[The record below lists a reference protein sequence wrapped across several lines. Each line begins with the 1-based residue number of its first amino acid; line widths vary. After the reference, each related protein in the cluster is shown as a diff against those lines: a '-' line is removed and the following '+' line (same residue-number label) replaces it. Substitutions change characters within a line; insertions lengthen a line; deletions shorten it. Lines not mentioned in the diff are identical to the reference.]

1 MPPDPPSPGGTI
13 KVTPADLATSAKYFY
28 SAQQNLSNA
37 WQTLLTSLDAS
48 AGFAGDDDP
57 AKSFDAKYEPAV
69 QAAWKALRSATLTL
83 GGISLGLTQTANNF
97 LAADH
102 HSSAQQHSSQP
113 AFAPEPVTSDMY
125 VPPPVSAI
133 GPGETVWFLPG
144 PLERFWPNAHTDK
157 TRAAAAA
164 WHDAASAI
172 NSASQAAESAL
183 IMLEADDDTSQAIN
197 SFWSQVYSPG
207 DNRTVLAGAQQICQ
221 SLGDACDKYATAIDN
236 KRSDVKGK
244 LIGAGILVGVTTII
258 GVIATVVTGGG
269 SDVAAGAADEGEVA
283 AVVGDVAAETAATVE
298 ADVGAVIADDL
309 VATVEAAAEDA
320 PAVETAEAETI
331 QVEGDV
337 QESLEQALADA
348 EGEGS
353 LTPQQLQDAYDYANT
368 EAKLSHIIDPAKHGF
383 ADLVKAAGGRS
394 QAMKL
399 IVDSLGAGQDLPAS
413 GPFVVTRIING
424 AEVTIR
430 GAMVNGIPKI
440 GTAFIA
446 AAFPGAAAP

>member
-1 MPPDPPSPGGTI
+1 MLPDPPGTGGTI
-13 KVTPADLATSAKYFY
+13 QVTPSDLATSAKYFY
-28 SAQQNLSNA
+28 VGQQNLANA
-37 WQTLLTSLDAS
+37 WQTLLTSLDAN

-102 HSSAQQHSSQP
+102 HSSAQKHSNQP
-113 AFAPEPVTSDMY
+113 AFEPEPVTSDMY
-125 VPPPVSAI
+125 VPPPASAI

-144 PLERFWPNAHTDK
+144 PLARFWPNAHTDK
-157 TRAAAAA
+157 ARGAAGA
-164 WHDAASAI
+164 WHDAAAAI
-172 NSASQAAESAL
+172 SSASQAAESAL
-183 IMLEADDDTSQAIN
+183 VMLESSDDTSQAIN
-197 SFWSQVYSPG
+197 NFWSQVYSPG
-207 DNRTVLAGAQQICQ
+207 DNRTVLAGAQQLCQ

-236 KRSDVKGK
+236 KRSDVRGK
-244 LIGAGILVGVTTII
+244 LIGAGILAGVTTII
-258 GVIATVVTGGG
+258 GVIATAVTGGG
-269 SDVAAGAADEGEVA
+269 SDVAAGAADEAEVA

-298 ADVGAVIADDL
+298 ADVGATIAEDL
-309 VATVEAAAEDA
+309 VATVEAAADDA
-320 PAVETAEAETI
+320 PAVETAEAEIT

-348 EGEGS
+348 EGESS
-353 LTPQQLQDAYDYANT
+353 LSPRQLQEAYDYANT

-383 ADLVKAAGGRS
+383 ADLIKAAGGRS

-413 GPFVVTRIING
+413 GPFAVTRIING

-446 AAFPGAAAP
+446 AAFPGAAP